1 MSDSLVSKNMMLWVF
16 PAGLWHTE
24 SGEASLYI
32 WPELKAKLQLRI
44 SQDPPLLTWKG
55 DILWTSNLCSPQRL
69 HIPARLGYT
78 KHILTS
84 SQAPPS
90 PLNELSLL
98 ATIPNSRTR
107 ILYGISLWS
116 NVLFCCQ
123 TLGSLVF
130 SWLSAVSTPL
140 SSLAMTTHW
149 GTVLGNPPGCLILT
163 LKQMQIWLQ
172 MH

>member
-24 SGEASLYI
+24 GGEASLYI
-32 WPELKAKLQLRI
+32 WPELKLSYSWGYQRI
-44 SQDPPLLTWKG
+44 PLLTWKG
-55 DILWTSNLCSPQRL
+55 AIFWTWNLCSPQWL

-78 KHILTS
+78 KHTLTS
-84 SQAPPS
+84 AHAPPS

-98 ATIPNSRTR
+98 ATISSSRTR
-107 ILYGISLWS
+107 ILHGISLWS
-116 NVLFCCQ
+116 DVLFCCQ

-140 SSLAMTTHW
+140 SSLAMTAHW
-149 GTVLGNPPGCLILT
+149 GTVSGSPPGCLILT
-163 LKQMQIWLQ
+163 LKQMQIWLW